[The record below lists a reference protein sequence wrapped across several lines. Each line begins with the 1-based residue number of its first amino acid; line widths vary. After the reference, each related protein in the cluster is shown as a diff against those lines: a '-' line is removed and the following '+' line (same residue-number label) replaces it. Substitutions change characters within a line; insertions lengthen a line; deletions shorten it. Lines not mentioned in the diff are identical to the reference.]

1 MEGWGDGGVGRV
13 GGCRGGRVEGWGV
26 GHVVRAHSGILV
38 VAYFG
43 FVAGSVTLTSFAETF
58 EQSHSS

>member
-1 MEGWGDGGVGRV
+1 MEGWRV
-13 GGCRGGRVEGWGV
+13 GCVEGWEG
-26 GHVVRAHSGILV
+26 GHVVRAHSGILA

-43 FVAGSVTLTSFAETF
+43 FVAESVALTSFAETF